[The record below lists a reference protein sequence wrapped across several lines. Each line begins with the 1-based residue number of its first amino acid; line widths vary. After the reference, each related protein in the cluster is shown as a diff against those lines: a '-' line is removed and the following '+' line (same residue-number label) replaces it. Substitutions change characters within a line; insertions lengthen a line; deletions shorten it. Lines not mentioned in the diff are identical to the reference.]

1 MQKVISLIAAVLF
14 AMSAFSQDSVQVEKV
29 DTVKI
34 AEVVE
39 TTEVAEVVEVVENP
53 SLIQVVEKWYE
64 ENMNYYTIAA
74 LMAVESSFIPFP
86 SEIVIPPAAYI
97 ASKEGSSLNI
107 YLVVLFGT
115 LGALIGALINYF
127 LALWLGRPIMYKFAD
142 SKIGHLC
149 LLSKEKIQVAEDYF
163 VKHGKISTLIG
174 RLIPAV
180 RQLISIPAGLAKMNL
195 ISFCLF
201 TALGAGAWNCVL
213 ALLGYIAQG
222 QQDLIEAYSHELSVV
237 IMALFALLVIY
248 FVIKTYVKKNRE
260 KHN

>member
-1 MQKVISLIAAVLF
+1 MQKVISLIAVLLF
-14 AMSAFSQDSVQVEKV
+14 ATCAFSQDSIRVEEIV
-29 DTVKI
+29 AT
-34 AEVVE
+34 A
-39 TTEVAEVVEVVENP
+39 EVAEVVENP
-53 SLIQVVEKWYE
+53 SVIQVVEKWYE
-64 ENMNYYTIAA
+64 ENMNYYTITA

-107 YLVVLFGT
+107 YLVVVFGT

-142 SKIGHLC
+142 SKIGRLC

-195 ISFCLF
+195 LSFCLF
-201 TALGAGAWNCVL
+201 TALGAGVWNSVL
-213 ALLGYIAQG
+213 ALLGYIDQG
-222 QQDLIEAYSHELSVV
+222 QQDLIDEYSHELSVV
-237 IMALFALLVIY
+237 IMALFALIVIY
-248 FVIKTYVKKNRE
+248 YIIKHYAKKN
-260 KHN
+260 K

>member
-14 AMSAFSQDSVQVEKV
+14 ATCAFSQDSAQVEKV

-39 TTEVAEVVEVVENP
+39 TTEVAEVVENP
-53 SLIQVVEKWYE
+53 SIIQVVEKWYE
-64 ENMNYYTIAA
+64 ENMNYYTITA

-97 ASKEGSSLNI
+97 ACKEGSSLNI

-163 VKHGKISTLIG
+163 VKHGKVSTLIG

-180 RQLISIPAGLAKMNL
+180 RQLISIPAGLAKMNVL
-195 ISFCLF
+195 SFCLF

-248 FVIKTYVKKNRE
+248 FVIKTYVKKNRK

>member
-14 AMSAFSQDSVQVEKV
+14 ATVAFSQDSVQVEKV

-64 ENMNYYTIAA
+64 QNMNYYTIAA

-97 ASKEGSSLNI
+97 ACKEGSSLNI

-163 VKHGKISTLIG
+163 VKHGKVSTLIG

-195 ISFCLF
+195 LSFCLF
-201 TALGAGAWNCVL
+201 TALGAGAWNSVL
-213 ALLGYIAQG
+213 ALLGYVAQG

-237 IMALFALLVIY
+237 IMALFVLLIIY
-248 FVIKTYVKKNRE
+248 FVIKTYVKKNRK

>member
-14 AMSAFSQDSVQVEKV
+14 ATVAFSQDSARVDVAETAEVEKV
-29 DTVKI
+29 
-34 AEVVE
+34 A
-39 TTEVAEVVEVVENP
+39 EVAEVVENP
-53 SLIQVVEKWYE
+53 SIIQVVEKWYE
-64 ENMNYYTIAA
+64 ENMNYYTITA

-163 VKHGKISTLIG
+163 VKHGKVSTLM
-174 RLIPAV
+174 PAV
-180 RQLISIPAGLAKMNL
+180 RERISLPAGLAKMNL
-195 ISFCLF
+195 LSFGLF

>member
-1 MQKVISLIAAVLF
+1 MQKVISLIAAMLF
-14 AMSAFSQDSVQVEKV
+14 ATCAFSQDSAKVEEV
-29 DTVKI
+29 NTVEI
-34 AEVVE
+34 VE
-39 TTEVAEVVEVVENP
+39 TAEVVEVVENP
-53 SLIQVVEKWYE
+53 SIIQVVEKWYE
-64 ENMNYYTIAA
+64 ENMNYYTITA

-107 YLVVLFGT
+107 YLVVIFGT

-163 VKHGKISTLIG
+163 VKHGKVSTLIG

-180 RQLISIPAGLAKMNL
+180 RQLISIPAGLAKMNVL
-195 ISFCLF
+195 SFCLF

-222 QQDLIEAYSHELSVV
+222 QQDLIEAYSHELS
-237 IMALFALLVIY
+237 IAILALLAVVVIY
-248 FVIKTYVKKNRE
+248 FIIKKLCQRQKK
-260 KHN
+260 

>member
-1 MQKVISLIAAVLF
+1 MQKVISLIAVLLF
-14 AMSAFSQDSVQVEKV
+14 ATCAFSQDSIRVEEIV
-29 DTVKI
+29 AT
-34 AEVVE
+34 A
-39 TTEVAEVVEVVENP
+39 EVAEVVENP
-53 SLIQVVEKWYE
+53 SVIQVVEKWYE
-64 ENMNYYTIAA
+64 ENMNYYTITA

-107 YLVVLFGT
+107 YLVVVFGT

-142 SKIGHLC
+142 SKIGRLC

-195 ISFCLF
+195 LSFCLF
-201 TALGAGAWNCVL
+201 TALGAGVWNSVL

-222 QQDLIEAYSHELSVV
+222 QQDLIDEYSHELSVV
-237 IMALFALLVIY
+237 IMALFAIIVIY
-248 FVIKTYVKKNRE
+248 YIIKHYAKKN
-260 KHN
+260 K

>member
-1 MQKVISLIAAVLF
+1 MQKVISLIAALAF
-14 AMSAFSQDSVQVEKV
+14 AISAFGQDSTKVEE
-29 DTVKI
+29 I
-34 AEVVE
+34 AA
-39 TTEVAEVVEVVENP
+39 TAEVAEVVENP
-53 SLIQVVEKWYE
+53 SIIQVVEKWYE
-64 ENMNYYTIAA
+64 ENMNYYTITA

-107 YLVVLFGT
+107 YLVVIFGT

-163 VKHGKISTLIG
+163 VKHGKVSTLIG

-195 ISFCLF
+195 FSFCIF
-201 TALGAGAWNCVL
+201 TALGAGVWNSVL

-222 QQDLIEAYSHELSVV
+222 QQDLIEEYSHELSVV
-237 IMALFALLVIY
+237 IMALFVLLIIY
-248 FVIKTYVKKNRE
+248 FVIKTYVKKNKQ

>member
-14 AMSAFSQDSVQVEKV
+14 ATVTFSQDSAQVE
-29 DTVKI
+29 I
-34 AEVVE
+34 
-39 TTEVAEVVEVVENP
+39 VENP

-127 LALWLGRPIMYKFAD
+127 LALWLGRPIMYKFAE
-142 SKIGHLC
+142 SKIGHFF
-149 LLSKEKIQVAEDYF
+149 LLSKEKIQKAEEYF
-163 VKHGKISTLIG
+163 VKHGKISTLVG

-195 ISFCLF
+195 VTFCIF
-201 TALGAGAWNCVL
+201 TVLGAGAWNCVL
-213 ALLGYIAQG
+213 AILGYVAQG
-222 QQDLIEAYSHELSVV
+222 QQDLIDAYSHELSVV
-237 IMALFALLVIY
+237 IMALFALLIIY
-248 FVIKTYVKKNRE
+248 FVIKAYVKKNKQKR
-260 KHN
+260 N

>member
-1 MQKVISLIAAVLF
+1 MQKVISLIAVLLF
-14 AMSAFSQDSVQVEKV
+14 ATCAFSQDSIRVEEIV
-29 DTVKI
+29 AT
-34 AEVVE
+34 A
-39 TTEVAEVVEVVENP
+39 EVAEVVENP
-53 SLIQVVEKWYE
+53 SVIQVVEKWYE
-64 ENMNYYTIAA
+64 ENMNYYTITA

-107 YLVVLFGT
+107 YLVVVFGT

-142 SKIGHLC
+142 SKIGRLC

-195 ISFCLF
+195 LSFCLF
-201 TALGAGAWNCVL
+201 TALGAGVWNSVL

-222 QQDLIEAYSHELSVV
+222 QQDLIDEYSHELSVV
-237 IMALFALLVIY
+237 IMALFALIVIY
-248 FVIKTYVKKNRE
+248 YIIKHYAKKN
-260 KHN
+260 K

>member
-1 MQKVISLIAAVLF
+1 MQKVISLIAVLLF
-14 AMSAFSQDSVQVEKV
+14 ATCAFSQDSIKVEEIV
-29 DTVKI
+29 AT
-34 AEVVE
+34 A
-39 TTEVAEVVEVVENP
+39 EVAEVVENP
-53 SLIQVVEKWYE
+53 SVIQVVEKWYE
-64 ENMNYYTIAA
+64 ENMNYYTITA

-107 YLVVLFGT
+107 YLVVVFGT

-142 SKIGHLC
+142 SKIGRLC

-195 ISFCLF
+195 LSFCLF
-201 TALGAGAWNCVL
+201 TALGAGVWNSVL

-222 QQDLIEAYSHELSVV
+222 QQDLIDEYSHELSVV
-237 IMALFALLVIY
+237 IMALFAIIVIY
-248 FVIKTYVKKNRE
+248 YIIKHYAKKN
-260 KHN
+260 K